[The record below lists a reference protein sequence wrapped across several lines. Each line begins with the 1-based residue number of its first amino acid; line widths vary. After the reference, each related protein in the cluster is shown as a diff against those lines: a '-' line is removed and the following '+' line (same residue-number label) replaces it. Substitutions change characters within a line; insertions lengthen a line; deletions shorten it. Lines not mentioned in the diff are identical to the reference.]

1 MYMRTI
7 SLVCSFNYS
16 LNYFIFVNLVLSVYM
31 LKAIIIR
38 HENGGFVHCAAVVWG
53 NTEKFSFES
62 LTDDLFFLLRRYS
75 QIHHTHCFHKFL
87 FRNTVFAVFYTTG
100 HHQSLLLMVYSTCLK
115 KNIGDQNT

>member
-7 SLVCSFNYS
+7 SLLCSFNYS

-38 HENGGFVHCAAVVWG
+38 HENGVFVHCAAVVWG

-62 LTDDLFFLLRRYS
+62 LTDDLFFFTS
-75 QIHHTHCFHKFL
+75 QVFTNSPHTL
-87 FRNTVFAVFYTTG
+87 FP
-100 HHQSLLLMVYSTCLK
+100 
-115 KNIGDQNT
+115 